1 MGTGIRRWSHMK
13 DSDIYVVLLD
23 YDNGR
28 RDISDIVF
36 QNRNDAEN
44 HAQTLEKCV
53 EVMSAYVRRTN
64 VI

>member
-1 MGTGIRRWSHMK
+1 MK